1 MITKHSWEIMLLNF
15 PLFPQIHKN

>member
-1 MITKHSWEIMLLNF
+1 MITMHSWEIMLLNF